1 MKHQLFILLVSLWC
15 LVAVALARDVHFQHG
30 GLAAVE
36 MAVAHTESTDEHDPL
51 CENVTCGP
59 IQECVEGKCIR
70 DRCAVVRC
78 GSPFTRCIKGKC
90 TIPPEDERESQGL

>member
-1 MKHQLFILLVSLWC
+1 MKHYCITLLFGLWC
-15 LVAVALARDVHFQHG
+15 LVFGVLARDVHFQHG

-36 MAVAHTESTDEHDPL
+36 LAIAHSESADEPDPL

-59 IQECVEGKCIR
+59 VQECVEGKCIS

-90 TIPPEDERESQGL
+90 TLPPEEERESLGL